1 MTTIFLNNKE
11 IKVAKSNPTRK
22 KPTENMGLVL
32 FDEVGGICPK
42 CTKPLMK
49 KNKGQMTK
57 LFEVAHIY
65 PNSPR
70 PHEFDLLKGQER
82 LSEDVDDE
90 CNLIALC
97 RDCHK
102 IFDNPRTI
110 EGYREMI
117 LIKKELQRL
126 SNLQKSWF
134 DNNIDVE
141 INKVIASL
149 ASFSGEAL
157 EELSLE
163 ALTVD
168 SKSDETLNG
177 LVKLKIKN
185 NVIYFYS
192 NIKSKFSELDKSEPY
207 TSDTI
212 YSQVKTYY
220 LKLKKQNLDQTQIFS
235 ALTDWIKNSTDCK
248 NTEVSE
254 IIVSFFVQNCE
265 VYS

>member
-1 MTTIFLNNKE
+1 M
-11 IKVAKSNPTRK
+11 AKSDSRRK

-32 FDEVGGICPK
+32 YDEVGGICPK

-49 KNKGQMTK
+49 KSKGQMTK
-57 LFEVAHIY
+57 LYEVAHIY

-70 PHEFDLLKGQER
+70 PHELDLLKDEVR

-90 CNLIALC
+90 SNLIALC

-102 IFDNPRTI
+102 VFDNPRTI
-110 EGYREMI
+110 EGYRDMVA
-117 LIKKELQRL
+117 IKKELQRL
-126 SNLQKSWF
+126 SSLRNSWF
-134 DNNIDVE
+134 DNSIDDE

-149 ASFSGEAL
+149 VSFSGDAL
-157 EELSLE
+157 EELSLD
-163 ALTVD
+163 AITVD
-168 SKSDETLNG
+168 LKSDKTLNP

-185 NVIYFYS
+185 NVKYFYS
-192 NIKSKFSELDKSEPY
+192 DIKSKFSELDKGEPY

-220 LKLKKQNLDQTQIFS
+220 FKLKKIGLDQTQIFS
-235 ALTDWIKNSTDCK
+235 ALTDWIKNVTDCDGA
-248 NTEVSE
+248 EVSE

>member
-1 MTTIFLNNKE
+1 M
-11 IKVAKSNPTRK
+11 AKSDSTRK

-42 CTKPLMK
+42 CTKPLMRK
-49 KNKGQMTK
+49 SKGQITK
-57 LFEVAHIY
+57 LFEIAHIY

-70 PHEFDLLKGQER
+70 PHEVELLKSEER
-82 LSEDVDDE
+82 LSANIDDE
-90 CNLIALC
+90 SNLIALC

-110 EGYREMI
+110 VGYREMV
-117 LIKKELQRL
+117 LIKKELQCL
-126 SNLQKSWF
+126 STLKKSWF
-134 DNNIDVE
+134 DNSIDDE

-149 ASFSGEAL
+149 ALFSGEAL

-163 ALTVD
+163 AITVD
-168 SKSDETLNG
+168 SKSDKTLNG
-177 LVKLKIKN
+177 LVKLKIKS
-185 NVIYFYS
+185 NVRYFYS
-192 NIKSKFSELDKSEPY
+192 DIKTKFSELDKSEPY

-220 LKLKKQNLDQTQIFS
+220 LKLKKQSLDQTQIFS

-248 NTEVSE
+248 STEASE

>member
-1 MTTIFLNNKE
+1 M
-11 IKVAKSNPTRK
+11 AKSDSERK
-22 KPTENMGLVL
+22 NPTENMGLVL
-32 FDEVGGICPK
+32 YDEVGGICPK
-42 CTKPLMK
+42 CTKPLMRK
-49 KNKGQMTK
+49 SNGRMTK

-65 PNSPR
+65 PYSPR
-70 PHEFDLLKGQER
+70 PHEVDLLKSEER

-90 CNLIALC
+90 GNLIALC

-110 EGYREMI
+110 EGYREMVA
-117 LIKKELQRL
+117 IKKELQCL
-126 SNLQKSWF
+126 SNLKKSWF
-134 DNNIDVE
+134 DNSIDDE

-149 ASFSGEAL
+149 ASYSGEAL

-163 ALTVD
+163 AITVD
-168 SKSDETLNG
+168 SKSDETLG
-177 LVKLKIKN
+177 ILVKLKIKN
-185 NVIYFYS
+185 YVRYFYS
-192 NIKSKFSELDKSEPY
+192 DIKSKFSELDKVKPY

-220 LKLKKQNLDQTQIFS
+220 LKLKKGNLNQPQIFS

-248 NTEVSE
+248 STEVSE
-254 IIVSFFVQNCE
+254 IMVSFFVQNCE

>member
-1 MTTIFLNNKE
+1 
-11 IKVAKSNPTRK
+11 VAKSDPKRK

-32 FDEVGGICPK
+32 FDEVSGICPK

-49 KNKGQMTK
+49 KGKGQMTK

-65 PNSPR
+65 PHSPR
-70 PHEFDLLKGQER
+70 PHEIELLKDEE
-82 LSEDVDDE
+82 LLNDNVDHED
-90 CNLIALC
+90 NLIALC

-110 EGYREMI
+110 EGYREMVS
-117 LIKKELQRL
+117 IKKELQRL
-126 SNLQKSWF
+126 TNLKNSWF
-134 DNNIDVE
+134 GNSIDNE
-141 INKVIASL
+141 INEVIASL
-149 ASFSGEAL
+149 ASFSGEAS

-163 ALTVD
+163 ALKVD
-168 SKSDETLNG
+168 AKSDETLNG

-185 NVIYFYS
+185 NVKYFYPE
-192 NIKSKFSELDKSEPY
+192 IKYKFAELDKAVPY

-212 YSQVKTYY
+212 YSQIKTYY
-220 LKLKKQNLDQTQIFS
+220 VKLKKEGLDQTQIFA
-235 ALTDWIKNSTDCK
+235 ALTDWLNNSTNCK

-254 IIVSFFVQNCE
+254 ILVSFFVQNCE

>member
-1 MTTIFLNNKE
+1 M
-11 IKVAKSNPTRK
+11 AKSDSKRK

-42 CTKPLMK
+42 CTKPLMRK
-49 KNKGQMTK
+49 SKAQMTK
-57 LFEVAHIY
+57 LFEIAHIY
-65 PNSPR
+65 PSSPR
-70 PHEFDLLKGQER
+70 PHEVELLKNEKR
-82 LSEDVDDE
+82 LSENVDDE
-90 CNLIALC
+90 SNLIALC

-102 IFDNPRTI
+102 IFDHPRTI
-110 EGYREMI
+110 KGYREMVS
-117 LIKKELQRL
+117 IKEELQRL
-126 SNLQKSWF
+126 SHLKKSWF
-134 DNNIDVE
+134 DNSIDDE

-157 EELSLE
+157 AELSLE
-163 ALTVD
+163 AITVD

-192 NIKSKFSELDKSEPY
+192 DIKSRFSELDKSEPY

-212 YSQVKTYY
+212 YSQVKTFY

-248 NTEVSE
+248 SAEISE

>member
-1 MTTIFLNNKE
+1 M
-11 IKVAKSNPTRK
+11 AKSDSKRK

-42 CTKPLMK
+42 CTKPLMRK
-49 KNKGQMTK
+49 RKGQMTK
-57 LFEVAHIY
+57 LFEIAHIY

-70 PHEFDLLKGQER
+70 PHEVELLKNEKR
-82 LSEDVDDE
+82 LSENVDDDS
-90 CNLIALC
+90 NLIALC

-110 EGYREMI
+110 KGYREMVS
-117 LIKKELQRL
+117 IKSELQRL
-126 SNLQKSWF
+126 SNLKKSWF
-134 DNNIDVE
+134 DNSIDDE
-141 INKVIASL
+141 INKVISSL

-157 EELSLE
+157 AELSLE
-163 ALTVD
+163 AITVD

-185 NVIYFYS
+185 NVMYFYS
-192 NIKSKFSELDKSEPY
+192 DIKSRFSELDKSKPY

-212 YSQVKTYY
+212 YSQVKTFY

-248 NTEVSE
+248 STEVSE

>member
-1 MTTIFLNNKE
+1 
-11 IKVAKSNPTRK
+11 VAKSDSKRK

-49 KNKGQMTK
+49 KSKGKMTK
-57 LFEVAHIY
+57 IYEIAHIY

-70 PHEFDLLKGQER
+70 PHELELLKNEVR

-90 CNLIALC
+90 SNLIALC

-102 IFDNPRTI
+102 VFDNPRTI
-110 EGYREMI
+110 EGYRDMVT
-117 LIKKELQRL
+117 IKKELQRL
-126 SNLQKSWF
+126 SNLRKSWF
-134 DNNIDVE
+134 DNSIDE
-141 INKVIASL
+141 DINKVVASL
-149 ASFSGEAL
+149 ASYSGDAL
-157 EELSLE
+157 EELSLD
-163 ALTVD
+163 AIKIDL
-168 SKSDETLNG
+168 KSDETLNA
-177 LVKLKIKN
+177 LVKIKIKS
-185 NVIYFYS
+185 NVRYFFS
-192 NIKSKFSELDKSEPY
+192 DIKSKFSELDKSCPY

-235 ALTDWIKNSTDCK
+235 ALTDWIKNVTDCES
-248 NTEVSE
+248 NEVAE

>member
-1 MTTIFLNNKE
+1 MAQSNLNRN
-11 IKVAKSNPTRK
+11 

-42 CTKPLMK
+42 CTKPIMK
-49 KNKGQMTK
+49 KNKSQMTK
-57 LFEVAHIY
+57 LFEIAHIY
-65 PNSPR
+65 PHSPR
-70 PHEFDLLKGQER
+70 LNEVILLKDEER
-82 LSEDVDDE
+82 LSGDVDDE
-90 CNLIALC
+90 FNLIALC

-102 IFDNPRTI
+102 IFDNPRTV
-110 EGYREMI
+110 EGYREMVS
-117 LIKKELQRL
+117 IKKELKRL
-126 SNLQKSWF
+126 SNLRKSWF
-134 DNNIDVE
+134 DNSIDDE
-141 INKVIASL
+141 INTIVASL
-149 ASFSGEAL
+149 ALYSGESF

-168 SKSDETLNG
+168 SKSDETLSG

-185 NVIYFYS
+185 NIRYFYS
-192 NIKSKFSELDKSEPY
+192 DIKSKFSELDKSRPY

-220 LKLKKQNLDQTQIFS
+220 LKLKKDNLCQTQIFS
-235 ALTDWIKNSTDCK
+235 AMSDWLKHATNCK

-254 IIVSFFVQNCE
+254 ILVSFFIQNCE

>member
-1 MTTIFLNNKE
+1 M
-11 IKVAKSNPTRK
+11 VKSDSKRK

-42 CTKPLMK
+42 CTKPLMRK
-49 KNKGQMTK
+49 SKGQMTK
-57 LFEVAHIY
+57 IFEIAHIY

-70 PHEFDLLKGQER
+70 PHEIVLLKKEER

-90 CNLIALC
+90 SNLIALC

-102 IFDNPRTI
+102 VFDNPRTI
-110 EGYREMI
+110 EGYCEMI
-117 LIKKELQRL
+117 SIKKELQRI
-126 SNLQKSWF
+126 SNLKKSWF
-134 DNNIDVE
+134 DNSIDAE

-149 ASFSGEAL
+149 VSFSGEAL
-157 EELSLE
+157 EGLSLE
-163 ALTVD
+163 AITVD

-185 NVIYFYS
+185 NVKYFYS
-192 NIKSKFSELDKSEPY
+192 DIKLKFSELDKAEPY
-207 TSDTI
+207 TSDMI

-254 IIVSFFVQNCE
+254 ILVSFFVQNCE

>member
-1 MTTIFLNNKE
+1 MAQLNPK
-11 IKVAKSNPTRK
+11 RK

-42 CTKPLMK
+42 CTKPVMK
-49 KNKGQMTK
+49 KGKGQMTK
-57 LFEVAHIY
+57 LFEIAHIY
-65 PNSPR
+65 PHSPR
-70 PHEFDLLKGQER
+70 PSEVKILKDEER

-90 CNLIALC
+90 SNLIALC

-102 IFDNPRTI
+102 IFDSPRTV
-110 EGYREMI
+110 EGYREI
-117 LIKKELQRL
+117 VSLKKELQRL
-126 SNLQKSWF
+126 SNLRKSWF
-134 DNNIDVE
+134 DNSIDDE
-141 INKVIASL
+141 INKIIASL
-149 ASFSGEAL
+149 ALHSGESF

-185 NVIYFYS
+185 NIRYFYS
-192 NIKSKFSELDKSEPY
+192 DIKSKFSELDKARPY

-220 LKLKKQNLDQTQIFS
+220 LKLKKENLGQTQIFS
-235 ALTDWIKNSTDCK
+235 AMTEWLKNATTCK

-254 IIVSFFVQNCE
+254 ILVSFFIQNCE

>member
-1 MTTIFLNNKE
+1 MR
-11 IKVAKSNPTRK
+11 KS
-22 KPTENMGLVL
+22 
-32 FDEVGGICPK
+32 
-42 CTKPLMK
+42 
-49 KNKGQMTK
+49 KGQMTK
-57 LFEVAHIY
+57 LFEIAHIY

-70 PHEFDLLKGQER
+70 PHEVELLKNEVRQ
-82 LSEDVDDE
+82 SENVDDE
-90 CNLIALC
+90 SNLIALC

-102 IFDNPRTI
+102 VFDNPRTI
-110 EGYREMI
+110 VGYQEMV

-126 SNLQKSWF
+126 SNLKKGWF
-134 DNNIDVE
+134 DNSIDDE
-141 INKVIASL
+141 INKVVTSL

-163 ALTVD
+163 AITVD

-177 LVKLKIKN
+177 LVKLKIKY
-185 NVIYFYS
+185 NVRYFYS
-192 NIKSKFSELDKSEPY
+192 DIKTKFSELDKSEPY

-248 NTEVSE
+248 STEVSE

>member
-1 MTTIFLNNKE
+1 M
-11 IKVAKSNPTRK
+11 AKSDSKRK

-42 CTKPLMK
+42 CTKPLMRK
-49 KNKGQMTK
+49 SKGQMTK
-57 LFEVAHIY
+57 LYEIAHIY

-70 PHEFDLLKGQER
+70 PHELELLKDEER

-90 CNLIALC
+90 SNLIALC

-102 IFDNPRTI
+102 VFDNPRTI
-110 EGYREMI
+110 DGYREI
-117 LIKKELQRL
+117 VSIKKELQRL
-126 SNLQKSWF
+126 SDLRKSWF
-134 DNNIDVE
+134 DNSIDDE

-149 ASFSGEAL
+149 TSFSGDAT
-157 EELSLE
+157 EELSLD
-163 ALTVD
+163 AITVE

-185 NVIYFYS
+185 NVRYFYTD
-192 NIKSKFSELDKSEPY
+192 IKSKFSELDKAEPY

-235 ALTDWIKNSTDCK
+235 ALADWIKNVTNCE
-248 NTEVSE
+248 NTEASE

>member
-1 MTTIFLNNKE
+1 M
-11 IKVAKSNPTRK
+11 AKSDPTRK

-42 CTKPLMK
+42 CTKPLMRK
-49 KNKGQMTK
+49 SKSKMTK
-57 LFEVAHIY
+57 LFEIAHIY

-70 PHEFDLLKGQER
+70 THEVELLKSEER
-82 LSEDVDDE
+82 LSENVDDE
-90 CNLIALC
+90 SNLIALC

-110 EGYREMI
+110 DGYREMVS
-117 LIKKELQRL
+117 LKKELQRL
-126 SNLQKSWF
+126 SGLKKGWF
-134 DNNIDVE
+134 DNSIDYE

-149 ASFSGEAL
+149 ASFTGEAL

-163 ALTVD
+163 AITVD

-177 LVKLKIKN
+177 LVKLKIKS
-185 NVIYFYS
+185 NVRYFYS
-192 NIKSKFSELDKSEPY
+192 DIKSKFAELDKAEPY

-212 YSQVKTYY
+212 YSQIKTYY
-220 LKLKKQNLDQTQIFS
+220 LKLKKKNLDQTQIFS
-235 ALTDWIKNSTDCK
+235 ALTDWIKNSTDCE

-254 IIVSFFVQNCE
+254 ILVSFFIQNCE

>member
-1 MTTIFLNNKE
+1 M
-11 IKVAKSNPTRK
+11 AKLDSKRK

-42 CTKPLMK
+42 CTKPLMRK
-49 KNKGQMTK
+49 SKGKMTK
-57 LFEVAHIY
+57 LYEVAHIY

-70 PHEFDLLKGQER
+70 AHELELLKDEER

-90 CNLIALC
+90 SNLIALC

-102 IFDNPRTI
+102 LFDNPRTI
-110 EGYREMI
+110 EGYRDMVC
-117 LIKKELQRL
+117 IKKELQRL
-126 SNLQKSWF
+126 SNLRKSWF
-134 DNNIDVE
+134 DNSIDDE

-149 ASFSGEAL
+149 VLFSGDAL
-157 EELSLE
+157 EELSLD
-163 ALTVD
+163 AITVD
-168 SKSDETLNG
+168 SKSDETLNA
-177 LVKLKIKN
+177 LVKLKIKSN
-185 NVIYFYS
+185 IRYFY
-192 NIKSKFSELDKSEPY
+192 NDIKSKFSELDKGEPF

-220 LKLKKQNLDQTQIFS
+220 LKLKKKNLDQTQIFS
-235 ALTDWIKNSTDCK
+235 ALIDWVKNVTDCES
-248 NTEVSE
+248 TEVSE

>member
-1 MTTIFLNNKE
+1 MANSDSK
-11 IKVAKSNPTRK
+11 RK

-49 KNKGQMTK
+49 KSKGQMTK
-57 LFEVAHIY
+57 LYEVAHIY

-70 PHEFDLLKGQER
+70 PHEIELLKAEAK

-90 CNLIALC
+90 SNLIALC

-110 EGYREMI
+110 EGYREMVS
-117 LIKKELQRL
+117 IKKELQRL
-126 SNLQKSWF
+126 SSLKKSWF
-134 DNNIDVE
+134 DNSIDDE
-141 INKVIASL
+141 IKKVIASL
-149 ASFSGEAL
+149 ASFSGESL

-163 ALTVD
+163 AITVD
-168 SKSDETLNG
+168 SKSDETLSG

-185 NVIYFYS
+185 NVRYFYS
-192 NIKSKFSELDKSEPY
+192 DIKSKFAELDKAMPY

-212 YSQVKTYY
+212 YCQVKTYY

-235 ALTDWIKNSTDCK
+235 ALTDWVKNTTDCK
-248 NTEVSE
+248 NIEVSE
-254 IIVSFFVQNCE
+254 VIVSFFVQNCE